1 MRVFL
6 WTVYI
11 NETELSRNKPFV
23 GQSTFSLIPIL
34 FDHIL
39 RMNCLY
45 FLLSMIIIDKSLM
58 GFFFWWRESFS
69 LPLRDGGEGGGAV
82 GSFPLSLFVAYYR
95 PVLLFG
101 DSVFICKSF
110 TRHLIYKNRW

>member
-58 GFFFWWRESFS
+58 GFFFWWREFFS
-69 LPLRDGGEGGGAV
+69 AVKRRKKGGGAV

-101 DSVFICKSF
+101 DSVFVCKSF